1 MNFED
6 LVGKTMV
13 TVEEDTVTKEESRW
27 GSGGDCIRFIDSEG
41 ETYLLYHQQ
50 DCCESVDIEDI
61 AGNLSDL
68 VGSPITMASET
79 DNQQNTGDYGDSET
93 WTFYNLAT
101 LKGYVTIR
109 WYGTSN
115 GYYSEGVDFKK
126 VGEESW

>member
-79 DNQQNTGDYGDSET
+79 DNQQNTGEYGDSET
-93 WTFYNLAT
+93 WTFYNIAT
-101 LKGYVTIR
+101 IKGYVTVR

-126 VGEESW
+126 VGE